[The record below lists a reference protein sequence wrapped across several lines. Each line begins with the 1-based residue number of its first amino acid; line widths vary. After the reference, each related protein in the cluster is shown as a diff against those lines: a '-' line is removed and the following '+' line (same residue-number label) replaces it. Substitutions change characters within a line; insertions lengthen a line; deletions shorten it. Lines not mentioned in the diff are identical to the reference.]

1 MGGGPQTLDKKAR
14 RMYQTPMSR
23 TIPPRAAR
31 LRTLIFSAGILV
43 FLLAPQAGLAEQKI
57 GFVNP
62 QRVVNETRLG
72 QTAKADLAR
81 YVAEKD
87 RLAKESA
94 AQVAAL
100 RKEAEAPG
108 LSAQDRGR
116 REDLLRR
123 KAAQHEQLLAENARD
138 IKAEETRLLQYVM
151 RRAEAVL
158 EDLGKKGGYAIIFTD
173 PAAVGYVDKASVDLT
188 ERVAH
193 ELDGRS
199 K

>member
-1 MGGGPQTLDKKAR
+1 
-14 RMYQTPMSR
+14 MYHSRMSR
-23 TIPPRAAR
+23 CIP
-31 LRTLIFSAGILV
+31 LRNVLFLTVILA
-43 FLLAPQAGLAEQKI
+43 FLSIPLPALAQQKI

-87 RLAKESA
+87 RAAKESA
-94 AQVAAL
+94 GQLAAL
-100 RKEAEAPG
+100 RKDAEAPG
-108 LSAQDRGR
+108 LAAIDRNR
-116 REDLLRR
+116 REELLRR

-138 IKAEETRLLQYVM
+138 IKSEETKLLQYVM
-151 RRAEAVL
+151 RRAESVL

-188 ERVAH
+188 DRLVR
-193 ELDGRS
+193 ELDGRG

>member
-1 MGGGPQTLDKKAR
+1 
-14 RMYQTPMSR
+14 MYQTSMSR
-23 TIPPRAAR
+23 SNPLCTPFFLAVMLA
-31 LRTLIFSAGILV
+31 
-43 FLLAPQAGLAEQKI
+43 FLLAPLPALAEQKI

-72 QTAKADLAR
+72 QMAKADLAR

-94 AQVAAL
+94 AQVATL
-100 RKEAEAPG
+100 RKEAEGPG
-108 LSAQDRGR
+108 LSASDRAR

-158 EDLGKKGGYAIIFTD
+158 EELGKKGGYAIIFTD

-188 ERVAH
+188 ERVAR